1 MTGLSNA
8 EIQAI
13 SIIFDLEK
21 EYPRENERLEVF
33 EALVKYVS
41 IEIEALEKA
50 TGKATEKTT

>member
-21 EYPRENERLEVF
+21 EYPRENERLEIF

-41 IEIEALEKA
+41 IEIETLEKA

>member
-21 EYPRENERLEVF
+21 EYPNDGERLEVF

-41 IEIEALEKA
+41 MEIEALEKA

>member
-21 EYPRENERLEVF
+21 EYPCENERLEIF
-33 EALVKYVS
+33 EALVKYIS
-41 IEIEALEKA
+41 IEIETPGRA
-50 TGKATEKTT
+50 TVKATEKTT